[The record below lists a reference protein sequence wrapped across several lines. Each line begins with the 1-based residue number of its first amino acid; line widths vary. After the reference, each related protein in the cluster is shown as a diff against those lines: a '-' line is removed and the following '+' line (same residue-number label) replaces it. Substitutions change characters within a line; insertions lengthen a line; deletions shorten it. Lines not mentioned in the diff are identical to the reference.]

1 MTFLK
6 RVFPFPEA
14 GSLQLATLKN
24 TCPGPGT
31 VRKPAGTFG
40 RDGLSGSIQ
49 RRYKFA
55 GKLRHFGECVR
66 LSALINNI
74 KPSSLFDLQCVRFKI
89 PTRAPDAGLGLSQLG
104 SQHRKRSQPNVIAE
118 TP

>member
-49 RRYKFA
+49 RRYKSA
-55 GKLRHFGECVR
+55 AKLRHFGECVR

-74 KPSSLFDLQCVRFKI
+74 KRSSLFDLQCVGFEV
-89 PTRAPDAGLGLSQLG
+89 PTSVRRAGLGLC
-104 SQHRKRSQPNVIAE
+104 K
-118 TP
+118 